1 MLYYLHRE
9 IFPCKFMK
17 FYQGGDSYDKAI
29 FIGCCMFRLHKG
41 AVKPIPWKKHGIP
54 THTSDFGCDFCFI
67 RHFAVSAPDG
77 VLFVFRGGRPEYKSQ
92 RKIHESERRSVQMLT
107 DMSFIGMKGRDA
119 FEEIKK

>member
-1 MLYYLHRE
+1 MS
-9 IFPCKFMK
+9 
-17 FYQGGDSYDKAI
+17 GVD
-29 FIGCCMFRLHKG
+29 
-41 AVKPIPWKKHGIP
+41 IPQIKMNGIP
-54 THTSDFGCDFCFI
+54 LTHPISGVFFVCV
-67 RHFAVSAPDG
+67 RLNAVSAPDG